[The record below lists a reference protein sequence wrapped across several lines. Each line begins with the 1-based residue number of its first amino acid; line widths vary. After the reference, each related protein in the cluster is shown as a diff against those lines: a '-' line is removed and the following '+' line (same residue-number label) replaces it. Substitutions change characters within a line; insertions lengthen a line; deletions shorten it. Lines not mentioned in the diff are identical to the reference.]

1 MNNPIFNFFFIFD
14 KMSFEFSF
22 VGLLFLIMLFVPNV
36 IWSKHQPKDYEI
48 YSRNENRL
56 LLSFERVG
64 QILVTV
70 FSLFCGARFHFSLL
84 LILGFV
90 FMVLYELAWIRYFRG
105 SHTMK
110 GMYSDF
116 LKIPIPLATLP
127 VLAFFLLGID
137 ANSIFLVVSSLIL
150 GIGHIGIHLEHKKRI
165 F

>member
-1 MNNPIFNFFFIFD
+1 MNNPIFNFFYFAMMNFD
-14 KMSFEFSF
+14 FSF
-22 VGLLFLIMLFVPNV
+22 VSLLFLIMLFVPNV

-48 YSRNENRL
+48 YSGNENRIL
-56 LLSFERVG
+56 FAFERVG

-90 FMVLYELAWIRYFRG
+90 FMMLYELAWIRYFRG
-105 SHTMK
+105 RNTMK
-110 GMYSDF
+110 DMYSDF

-127 VLAFFLLGID
+127 VLAFFLLGIT
-137 ANSIFLVVSSLIL
+137 ANNIFLVVSSIIL
-150 GIGHIGIHLEHKKRI
+150 GIGHIGIHLEYKKRI